1 MTFQK
6 IYDKLRADGY
16 AACKVLLV
24 SFEEENIS
32 GIKIT
37 CSPFLLNDVM
47 HELWLWLPSEY
58 SVTKLDEQ
66 TIIINKRNHDRNNR
80 I

>member
-6 IYDKLRADGY
+6 IYDKLRAEGY
-16 AACKVLLV
+16 AACKVIFV
-24 SFEEENIS
+24 SFEEENVI

-37 CSPFLLNDVM
+37 CNPFLLNDVM

-58 SVTKLDEQ
+58 SVDKLDEQ
-66 TIIINKRNHDRNNR
+66 TIIINKKTNEKENN
-80 I
+80 